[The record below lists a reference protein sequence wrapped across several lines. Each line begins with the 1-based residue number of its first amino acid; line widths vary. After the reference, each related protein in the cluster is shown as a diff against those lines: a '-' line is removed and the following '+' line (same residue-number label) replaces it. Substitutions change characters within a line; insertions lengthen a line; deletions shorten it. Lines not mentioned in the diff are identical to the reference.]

1 MSNNLSGNESRRPR
15 VLVFIVAYNAEKTI
29 RSVVLRIPVA
39 LKETYDIDILIID
52 DSSADATFEKGH
64 AVRQDPALPFPL
76 VVLYNPR
83 NQGYG
88 GNQKLG
94 YHYAIERGYDFVAL
108 IHGDGQ
114 YAPECL
120 PDLLEPLR
128 AGEAAAVFG
137 SRMMTPSGARRGG
150 MPLYKFVGNKV
161 LTWIE
166 NRLLRTNLTEFHSGY
181 RLYSVRALSQIPFD
195 RNSRDFHFDTEIII
209 QLVVAG
215 LPIKELP
222 IPTYYGDEICY
233 VNGMKY
239 AFNVVKAVLVARLQ
253 NAGLFYDRKY
263 DCAPANAQ
271 PYVPKFD
278 YTSTHTLAF
287 ERIRPGSR
295 VLDIG
300 CAGGYL
306 GAYLMNQKQCRVD
319 GIDSFPGGED
329 ASLSAFYL
337 HNLNEGMPALAYDQ
351 YDYVVMLD
359 VIEHLARPELF
370 LEQLRRALSLKPGI
384 EVMLSTANIGF
395 AVTRFMLL
403 IGHFNYGRR
412 GILDLTHTRLFTF
425 RSFERALEQA
435 GFDIVERVGVP
446 GPFPLALGSSWFSRM
461 LMKIN
466 QTLIAVSRG
475 MFSYQIFLRV
485 RPQPTLDYL
494 LHTAVEHSAKRA
506 ELITTGSRDPN

>member
-1 MSNNLSGNESRRPR
+1 MSLNTTTGRKPR

-29 RSVVLRIPVA
+29 RSVVLRIPVE
-39 LKETYDIDILIID
+39 LKEIYDIDILIID

-120 PDLLEPLR
+120 PQLLEPLR
-128 AGEAAAVFG
+128 TGEAAAVFG

-161 LTWIE
+161 LTSIE
-166 NRLLRTNLTEFHSGY
+166 NRMLGTSLSEFHSGY
-181 RLYSVRALSQIPFD
+181 RLYSTNALSQIPFD
-195 RNSRDFHFDTEIII
+195 RNSPDFHFDTEIII
-209 QLVVAG
+209 QLVIAG

-239 AFNVVKAVLVARLQ
+239 ARDVVLAVIKARLQ
-253 NAGLFYDRKY
+253 SAGLFYDRKF
-263 DCAPANAQ
+263 DCAPTNAQ

-278 YTSTHTLAF
+278 YLSPHTLAF
-287 ERIRPGSR
+287 ERVRPGSR
-295 VLDIG
+295 VLDVG
-300 CAGGYL
+300 CSGGYL
-306 GAYLMNQKQCRVD
+306 GAYLMQQKQCIVD

-337 HNLNEGMPALAYDQ
+337 HNLNEGMPALTYEK
-351 YDYVVMLD
+351 YDYVLMLD

-370 LEQLRRALSLKPGI
+370 LEQLRAALSLKPDVD
-384 EVMLSTANIGF
+384 VMLSTANIGF

-403 IGHFNYGRR
+403 LGQFNYGKR

-425 RSFERALEQA
+425 SSFERAVKQA
-435 GFDIVERVGVP
+435 GFDIVERIGVP
-446 GPFPLALGSSWFSRM
+446 GPFPLALGDNFLGRTLLKLNK
-461 LMKIN
+461 LMIH
-466 QTLIAVSRG
+466 VSRG
-475 MFSYQIFLRV
+475 LFSYQMFLRV
-485 RPQPTLDYL
+485 RPQPSLQL
-494 LHTAVEHSAKRA
+494 LLRTAEEHSARRA
-506 ELITTGSRDPN
+506 ELIEAGDRSAN

>member
-1 MSNNLSGNESRRPR
+1 MLSNPPISRKPR

-29 RSVVLRIPVA
+29 RDVVLRIPVE
-39 LKETYDIDILIID
+39 LKNTYEIDVLIID

-64 AVRQDPALPFPL
+64 AVRQDPTLPFPL
-76 VVLYNPR
+76 VVLYNPQ

-120 PDLLEPLR
+120 PELLEPLR

-137 SRMMTPSGARRGG
+137 SRMLTPDGARRGG
-150 MPLYKFVGNKV
+150 MPLYKFAGNKI

-166 NRLLRTNLTEFHSGY
+166 NRLLGTHLSEFHSGY
-181 RLYSVRALSQIPFD
+181 RLYSTKGLAAIPFD

-209 QLVVAG
+209 QLVIAG

-233 VNGMKY
+233 VNGIKY
-239 AFNVVKAVLVARLQ
+239 ARDVVLAVIKARLQ
-253 NAGLFYDRKY
+253 HAGLFYDRKF
-263 DCAPANAQ
+263 DCAGSNAQ

-278 YTSTHTLAF
+278 YISPHTLAF
-287 ERIRPGSR
+287 ERVRPGSR

-300 CAGGYL
+300 CSGGYL
-306 GAYLMNQKQCRVD
+306 GAYLMKQKQCQVD
-319 GIDSFPGGED
+319 GVDSFPGGED

-337 HNLNEGMPALAYDQ
+337 HNLNEGMPALAYDK
-351 YDYVVMLD
+351 YDYVLMLD
-359 VIEHLARPELF
+359 VIEHLAKPELF
-370 LEQLRRALSLKPGI
+370 LEQLRSALSLRPS
-384 EVMLSTANIGF
+384 VDVFLSTANIGF

-403 IGHFNYGRR
+403 IGQFNYGKR

-425 RSFERALEQA
+425 GSFERAVRQA

-446 GPFPLALGSSWFSRM
+446 GPMPLALGDNRLSRT
-461 LMKIN
+461 LLKIN
-466 QTLIAVSRG
+466 QWLIHISRG
-475 MFSYQIFLRV
+475 MFSYQMFLHV
-485 RPQPTLDYL
+485 RPQPSLEL
-494 LHTAVEHSAKRA
+494 LLRTAEEQSARRA
-506 ELITTGSRDPN
+506 ELIEAGDAGSRG